1 MVLHSAHRCL
11 SICALLCK
19 RARVFT
25 NKVMRFWATK
35 SRAFYNI
42 PINTLA
48 INRSIW
54 NFFVYFIRPAPWATY
69 VTFLI
74 WASGHFMYF
83 FNDEVLYILNYDILY
98 FPESMIFSSFPKQDY
113 MSREESHVC
122 TLKYQE
128 GLNIFRYNLLD
139 FEMFWNVSA
148 FQFLSI
154 EQDKVNWKHRMAN
167 SLKWL
172 PFGKM
177 KNKFRK
183 FTKLSQMYS
192 YL

>member
-48 INRSIW
+48 MNRSILKP
-54 NFFVYFIRPAPWATY
+54 FCLLYKTSTLSSS

-148 FQFLSI
+148 L
-154 EQDKVNWKHRMAN
+154 
-167 SLKWL
+167 
-172 PFGKM
+172 
-177 KNKFRK
+177 
-183 FTKLSQMYS
+183 
-192 YL
+192 